1 MDSATLSCEWTN
13 QRAGSQLNMHTYDD
27 TRRSIFCV
35 NRDCLI
41 FEVHQIISWLLR
53 DFFIFSSKKRTFLA
67 KYRLFG
73 EKEDLICVFCLKYV
87 SENHTMVEFEI
98 NTPRSNKILP
108 SVLPK
113 YSSRRREYF
122 GRTRGS
128 ILLLRGVFIKI
139 FIEWWS
145 RKTPRRQP
153 RGFSCHHEMNIAPN

>member
-1 MDSATLSCEWTN
+1 MDTATLSCEWTN

-73 EKEDLICVFCLKYV
+73 EKEDLICVVFFQKSPLCGPKSSKEDPVGITAITRFTRIVSRIFCLRCK
-87 SENHTMVEFEI
+87 SLFL
-98 NTPRSNKILP
+98 SN
-108 SVLPK
+108 S
-113 YSSRRREYF
+113 
-122 GRTRGS
+122 T
-128 ILLLRGVFIKI
+128 
-139 FIEWWS
+139 
-145 RKTPRRQP
+145 
-153 RGFSCHHEMNIAPN
+153 

>member
-1 MDSATLSCEWTN
+1 MDTATLSCEWTN

-73 EKEDLICVFCLKYV
+73 EKEDLICVFFFKKVLFADQSPLKRTQLV
-87 SENHTMVEFEI
+87 SLLVHRVSNLQQLFEWRVPFLSELLNI
-98 NTPRSNKILP
+98 KA
-108 SVLPK
+108 
-113 YSSRRREYF
+113 
-122 GRTRGS
+122 GRLQTDLTKRM
-128 ILLLRGVFIKI
+128 IIQLIYDVAV
-139 FIEWWS
+139 
-145 RKTPRRQP
+145 
-153 RGFSCHHEMNIAPN
+153 N

>member
-1 MDSATLSCEWTN
+1 MKKLPHPNLFICLFCGRGRGYSADEEM
-13 QRAGSQLNMHTYDD
+13 RDGAVGKFLNVRDL
-27 TRRSIFCV
+27 TRIVVSRS
-35 NRDCLI
+35 
-41 FEVHQIISWLLR
+41 
-53 DFFIFSSKKRTFLA
+53 
-67 KYRLFG
+67 
-73 EKEDLICVFCLKYV
+73 VFCLKYF
-87 SENHTMVEFEI
+87 SENHTMVKFEI

>member
-1 MDSATLSCEWTN
+1 M
-13 QRAGSQLNMHTYDD
+13 
-27 TRRSIFCV
+27 V
-35 NRDCLI
+35 
-41 FEVHQIISWLLR
+41 II
-53 DFFIFSSKKRTFLA
+53 
-67 KYRLFG
+67 
-73 EKEDLICVFCLKYV
+73 ICVDRSVFITTVCPPILLHGVIWRGLPVCRYTSRNSGMQQRFHFLPEKAVGAKSCLKYF

>member
-1 MDSATLSCEWTN
+1 MDTATLSCEWTN

-73 EKEDLICVFCLKYV
+73 EKEDLICVFFKKVLFADQSPLKRTQLV
-87 SENHTMVEFEI
+87 SLHQQIQYDWCWFEQKIVEAYLG
-98 NTPRSNKILP
+98 KL
-108 SVLPK
+108 SVK
-113 YSSRRREYF
+113 N
-122 GRTRGS
+122 
-128 ILLLRGVFIKI
+128 LRAVN
-139 FIEWWS
+139 
-145 RKTPRRQP
+145 RHNL
-153 RGFSCHHEMNIAPN
+153 C

>member
-1 MDSATLSCEWTN
+1 MDTATLSCEWTN

-73 EKEDLICVFCLKYV
+73 EKEDLICVFFFKKVLFADQSPLKRTQLV
-87 SENHTMVEFEI
+87 SLVYPFYQ
-98 NTPRSNKILP
+98 NTFQRNDIRP
-108 SVLPK
+108 SFDFFIVWFPK
-113 YSSRRREYF
+113 KKVHF
-122 GRTRGS
+122 CKPK
-128 ILLLRGVFIKI
+128 L
-139 FIEWWS
+139 
-145 RKTPRRQP
+145 
-153 RGFSCHHEMNIAPN
+153 